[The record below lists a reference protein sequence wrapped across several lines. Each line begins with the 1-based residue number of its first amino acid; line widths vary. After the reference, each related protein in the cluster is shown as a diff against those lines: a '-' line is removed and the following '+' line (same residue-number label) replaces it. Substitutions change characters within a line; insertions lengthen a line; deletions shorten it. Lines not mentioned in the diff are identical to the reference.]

1 MGQKPSAGKQVGTIA
16 RWLDKGYGFIEPA
29 SGGPD
34 VFVHISS
41 VIIDRT
47 PGISRQQLHS
57 LTRWDV
63 EFDAVQGT
71 KGPEARRVSGPKGKA
86 LPADA

>member
-34 VFVHISS
+34 VFMHISS
-41 VIIDRT
+41 FIIDRT
-47 PGISRQQLHS
+47 PGVSGVSRLQLHS
-57 LTRWDV
+57 LTRWDGSSRLYK
-63 EFDAVQGT
+63 EPRD
-71 KGPEARRVSGPKGKA
+71 RRLGA
-86 LPADA
+86 